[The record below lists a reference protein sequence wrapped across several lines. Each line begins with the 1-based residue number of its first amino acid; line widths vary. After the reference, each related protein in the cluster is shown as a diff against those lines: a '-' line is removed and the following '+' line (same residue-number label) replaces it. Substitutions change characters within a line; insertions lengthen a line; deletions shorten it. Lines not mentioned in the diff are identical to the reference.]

1 MVDNRILKDKSIF
14 FGIVLFASM
23 FSMSVYSGHAVT
35 AQNQTNTESKDTG
48 SKDKLKLGLRD
59 LWVDHIVYT
68 RNYIISAAG
77 NLSDAEP
84 VAKRLLKNQE
94 DIGNAIMPYYGDKA
108 GENLTKLLKE
118 HIMGAVEI
126 LTAAKSGNTTG
137 ASAAEKKW
145 FDNANEIAVFLSTA
159 NPNWSKDDLKNMLD
173 EHLKLTK
180 SEAVAQL
187 NGNYEDSIA
196 SFDKITKQAMEMS
209 DTLSDGIIKQFPERF
224 T

>member
-209 DTLSDGIIKQFPERF
+209 DTLSDGIIKQFPEKF